1 MTTEIFKRIY
11 LPLNA
16 QIYRVAMHLLND
28 EEAAKD
34 TVQDVYVKLW
44 ASKDSLDIIDDP
56 KSFVI
61 KMTHNLCVDKIR
73 RNKLRIEE
81 KSDNM
86 EMLPNIGIEDNPVVS
101 RDTLRYVLDCINRM
115 PKKQKEIMLLF
126 VTEALDYKEIAKR
139 TGLTEL
145 NVRVTVSRSR
155 NQIKKELE
163 ELL

>member
-1 MTTEIFKRIY
+1 MTTEIFKRTY
-11 LPLNA
+11 LSLNPL
-16 QIYRVAMHLLND
+16 IYRVAIHLLND

-34 TVQDVYVKLW
+34 TTQDVYVKLW
-44 ASKDSLDIIDDP
+44 ASKDKLDKIDDP

-61 KMTHNLCVDKIR
+61 KVTHNLCIDRIR
-73 RNKLRIEE
+73 RNNLRIEE
-81 KSDNM
+81 RPSDM
-86 EMLPNIGIEDNPVVS
+86 EELPNIGIEDNPVMN
-101 RDTLRYVLDCINRM
+101 RDTLRHVVDCINRM

-163 ELL
+163 ELI

>member
-81 KSDNM
+81 KSDNL
-86 EMLPNIGIEDNPVVS
+86 ETLPNIGIENNPIMN
-101 RDTLRYVLDCINRM
+101 RDTLRHVMDCINRM

-163 ELL
+163 EII